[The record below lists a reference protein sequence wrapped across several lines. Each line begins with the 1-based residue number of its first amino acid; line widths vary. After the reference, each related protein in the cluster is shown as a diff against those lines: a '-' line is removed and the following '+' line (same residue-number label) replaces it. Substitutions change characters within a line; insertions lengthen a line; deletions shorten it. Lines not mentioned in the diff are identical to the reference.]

1 MSEEARR
8 QPWLRKTEIVIAVIG
23 LIGVIATGVLSNWEK
38 IFAKGEVLTA
48 TYEGYSPTGNFE
60 TEFRYFF
67 EVSGNRAMSE
77 QLQEQMLKGLEVA
90 LISQEPQ
97 RAEEIKQMVQAF
109 REEALTFDEIRE
121 RILPIYKKHFTIEEL
136 QELNRFY
143 STKVMQAMV
152 AKTPLLAQE
161 IVPIQMALMKEV
173 QERVFKRMK
182 ETSPESGET
191 PTP

>member
-77 QLQEQMLKGLEVA
+77 QLQEQIDEKHGELFKTNLE
-90 LISQEPQ
+90 LSQ
-97 RAEEIKQMVQAF
+97 
-109 REEALTFDEIRE
+109 
-121 RILPIYKKHFTIEEL
+121 
-136 QELNRFY
+136 
-143 STKVMQAMV
+143 
-152 AKTPLLAQE
+152 KTPILQDF
-161 IVPIQMALMKEV
+161 
-173 QERVFKRMK
+173 VF
-182 ETSPESGET
+182 ETCLK
-191 PTP
+191 